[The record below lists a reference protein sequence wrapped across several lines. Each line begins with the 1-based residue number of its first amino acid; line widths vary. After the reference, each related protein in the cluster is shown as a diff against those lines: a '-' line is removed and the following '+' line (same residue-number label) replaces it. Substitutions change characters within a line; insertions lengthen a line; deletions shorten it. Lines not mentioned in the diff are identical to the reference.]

1 MWCRLSLFS
10 SVFLAALVYWLLH
23 ILRNWSEEI
32 FLKGSSV
39 TSQRWGQSFWDF
51 STYSVRFEDDAL
63 PRTGVQVAYLLND
76 PGAVYFLRCIIFMKN
91 VLTKSVF
98 SCPH

>member
-1 MWCRLSLFS
+1 MVRTSL
-10 SVFLAALVYWLLH
+10 VFICFPGCLGVLAIADFRKW
-23 ILRNWSEEI
+23 REEI

-51 STYSVRFEDDAL
+51 STYSVSLEDDAL
-63 PRTGVQVAYLLND
+63 PRMGVQVAYLLNG
-76 PGAVYFLRCIIFMKN
+76 PGALYFLRCIIFMKN